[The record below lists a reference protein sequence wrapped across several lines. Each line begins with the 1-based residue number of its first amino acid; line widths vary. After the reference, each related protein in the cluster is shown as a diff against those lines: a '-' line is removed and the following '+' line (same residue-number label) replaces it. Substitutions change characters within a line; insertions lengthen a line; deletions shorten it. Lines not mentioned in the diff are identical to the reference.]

1 MCHVP
6 KLSQHRRVR
15 EKLKD
20 NLQTGTQGT
29 PQPPVCPYN
38 KHIRN
43 QPMTATFADYVAQQ
57 DARNTIQLNVTKWCY
72 MLIDALKD
80 NYREYAIRGHQKFVG
95 TDADTHE
102 YHQRKIDELKSGKT
116 DIDYVIESGK
126 KYHKIIMI
134 DGGGSRSVHAFVDKK
149 TGELYKSASWKAP
162 AKGVRYD
169 LRLIEEREWLL
180 ENADWAGGYLYAK

>member
-1 MCHVP
+1 
-6 KLSQHRRVR
+6 
-15 EKLKD
+15 
-20 NLQTGTQGT
+20 
-29 PQPPVCPYN
+29 
-38 KHIRN
+38 
-43 QPMTATFADYVAQQ
+43 
-57 DARNTIQLNVTKWCY
+57 

-80 NYREYAIRGHQKFVG
+80 NYREYAVRGHQKFVG

-102 YHQRKIDELKSGKT
+102 YHQRKIDELKSGKS

-134 DGGGSRSVHAFVDKK
+134 DGGGSRSVHAFVDRK

-169 LRLIEEREWLL
+169 LRIIEQR
-180 ENADWAGGYLYAK
+180 ENALANCDWAGGYLYAR